1 MGHSEVTMETLISQE
16 YRGWIWNEIS
26 KRIATSYL
34 DRYATRY
41 LCQSQDY
48 YTTGT
53 NNISEMINR

>member
-16 YRGWIWNEIS
+16 HRGGIWNEIS
-26 KRIATSYL
+26 KRLVT
-34 DRYATRY
+34 RYATRY

-53 NNISEMINR
+53 NIISEMINQ